1 VAQTCYRH
9 PDRETGVSCSS
20 CGRPICPDCM
30 TPTPVGMR
38 CPECAR
44 QRTKV
49 TRGVGEASLFAS
61 APATFILIAL
71 NVVAFLAEI
80 ASSNGGFTGVGSST
94 AVGDFGLYGIG
105 VAEGEWYRLLT
116 GGFLH
121 ASFVHIAFNMFALF
135 FLGRMLEPSI
145 GTARFVF
152 VYIASLFGGAFGALL
167 LSGPDTFT
175 IGASGAIFG
184 LFGAAFVIARGRGF
198 DAVAGSIG
206 VVLLLNLAISF
217 GTPRISLGGHLGGLV
232 VGVICALVIIAGDR
246 GRLGPNRLPAELIAM
261 TAMTVVSIV
270 ASIAI
275 A

>member
-9 PDRETGVSCSS
+9 PNRETGVSCSS

-44 QRTKV
+44 QRTRV
-49 TRGVGEASLFAS
+49 TRGVGEASLFSS

-71 NVVAFLAEI
+71 NAAVFLAEV
-80 ASSNGGFTGVGSST
+80 ASASGGFSVGNSS
-94 AVGDFGLYGIG
+94 AVANFGLFG
-105 VAEGEWYRLLT
+105 VAVSEGEWYRLLT

-121 ASFVHIAFNMFALF
+121 AGLAHIAFNMVALY
-135 FLGRMLEPSI
+135 FLGRLLEPSI
-145 GTARFVF
+145 GTVRFVF
-152 VYIASLFGGAFGALL
+152 LYTAALFGGAFGALL

-175 IGASGAIFG
+175 VGASGAIFG

-198 DAVAGSIG
+198 DAVAGTIG
-206 VVLLLNLAISF
+206 VILLFNLAFSL

-232 VGVICALVIIAGDR
+232 AGVICSLAIIAGDR
-246 GRLGPNRLPAELIAM
+246 GRLGPHRLWAELVTMAVVAMISIA
-261 TAMTVVSIV
+261 A
-270 ASIAI
+270 AIAI